1 MRKLLLLSFMLLVAV
16 GVVAQ
21 NRVTGRVLMTDVDIP
36 FFGATVV
43 ATTGDEACQS
53 GRSGEDGTFA
63 LQLVSGEYDLK
74 IDFPNHKT
82 WQQKIVVEG
91 DLDLGDIRLE
101 LEDKYKDIM
110 IRTPWGYFD
119 DLAADAAENGIRL
132 TAPVGFK
139 KWNSGYSRG
148 AYYACRLHS
157 EDGEV
162 ELMFSPIEAIDHL
175 QIFDFRGEKIA
186 AYGGPRLTPPEEQSS
201 EAVELLYNQGL
212 KDAADVKHLSRKEC
226 RRLNIDKGYVVY
238 SDYDGKTFLEK
249 YTNRTNVVLKKGDV
263 ILSFSVKM
271 TDKAKKQEKKYLKA
285 IGDAIRFD

>member
-21 NRVTGRVLMTDVDIP
+21 NRVTGRVLVEGFP
-36 FFGATVV
+36 ALGATVV

-74 IDFPNHKT
+74 IDFPNHET

-148 AYYACRLHS
+148 AFYACRLHS

-175 QIFDFRGEKIA
+175 QIFDVRGEKMA
-186 AYGGPRLTPPEEQSS
+186 FYGGRQLTPPEEQTP

-249 YTNRTNVVLKKGDV
+249 YTNRTNVVLKKDDV

-271 TDKAKKQEKKYLKA
+271 TDKAKKQEKKYMKP
-285 IGDAIRFD
+285 IYDAIRFD

>member
-1 MRKLLLLSFMLLVAV
+1 MKRLLLLSFMLLVAV

-74 IDFPNHKT
+74 IDFPNHET

-101 LEDKYKDIM
+101 LEEKYKNIM

-132 TAPVGFK
+132 TAPAGFK

-148 AYYACRLHS
+148 AFYACRLHS

-175 QIFDFRGEKIA
+175 QIFDVRGEKMA
-186 AYGGPRLTPPEEQSS
+186 FYGGRQLTPPEEQTP

-249 YTNRTNVVLKKGDV
+249 YTNRTNVVLKKDDV

-271 TDKAKKQEKKYLKA
+271 TDKAKKQEKKYMKP
-285 IGDAIRFD
+285 IYDAIRFD